1 MVVNKDNNK
10 GKGNENVS
18 NNDDINIMNNNID

>member
-10 GKGNENVS
+10 GKGNENAS
-18 NNDDINIMNNNID
+18 NNDNINIMNNNID

>member
-18 NNDDINIMNNNID
+18 NNGNINIMNNNID

>member
-1 MVVNKDNNK
+1 MIVNKDNNN
-10 GKGNENVS
+10 GKGSENVS

>member
-10 GKGNENVS
+10 GKGNKNVS

>member
-18 NNDDINIMNNNID
+18 NNDNINIMNNNID

>member
-10 GKGNENVS
+10 GKGNGSVS
-18 NNDDINIMNNNID
+18 NNDDINIMSNNID

>member
-10 GKGNENVS
+10 GKGNEYVS
-18 NNDDINIMNNNID
+18 NNDNINIMNNNID

>member
-10 GKGNENVS
+10 GKGYENVS
-18 NNDDINIMNNNID
+18 NNDNINIMSNNIN

>member
-1 MVVNKDNNK
+1 MVVIKDNNK

-18 NNDDINIMNNNID
+18 NNDNINIMNNNID